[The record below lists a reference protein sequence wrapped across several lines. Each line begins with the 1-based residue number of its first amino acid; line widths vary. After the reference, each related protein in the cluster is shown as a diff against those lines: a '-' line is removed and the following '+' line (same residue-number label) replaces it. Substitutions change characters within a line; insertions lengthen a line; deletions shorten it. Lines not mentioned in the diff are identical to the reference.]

1 MKRALKS
8 LTNNA
13 YAIKHSYE
21 QYIKEVHSVRETGEL
36 ADSSKRKID
45 IEKVLEVSKYDGYFC
60 IITSELDFDY
70 KKLLEAYGGLW
81 KIEESFR
88 ITKNDLEVRPIY
100 LSTES
105 HINGHFIICFVS
117 LVLIRMM
124 QYKLNNKLSVER
136 IVRALNSCKCLIEE
150 DETIKV
156 LQNETVIAYKENS
169 LSYDE
174 VDQILQDYFIIL
186 EAYKVEI
193 PFERYKKN
201 NFTTFLRKIRY

>member
-1 MKRALKS
+1 
-8 LTNNA
+8 
-13 YAIKHSYE
+13 
-21 QYIKEVHSVRETGEL
+21 
-36 ADSSKRKID
+36 
-45 IEKVLEVSKYDGYFC
+45 
-60 IITSELDFDY
+60 
-70 KKLLEAYGGLW
+70 
-81 KIEESFR
+81 
-88 ITKNDLEVRPIY
+88 
-100 LSTES
+100 
-105 HINGHFIICFVS
+105 
-117 LVLIRMM
+117 M